1 MSAVIMR
8 HARPGFAQESARQ
21 LTRDQK
27 ADAFDSYFHYSGI
40 WVIENHDLIHS
51 VEFSLNPAFIGT
63 KQRRHAQ
70 MSDDRNLLLS
80 AQEKSNVGAIRHHYL
95 EWRR

>member
-8 HARPGFAQESARQ
+8 QARPCFAQESARQ
-21 LTRDQK
+21 LTIDQK
-27 ADAFDSYFHYSGI
+27 ADAFDSYFHYSGRWI
-40 WVIENHDLIHS
+40 IENHDLIHT
-51 VEFSLNPAFIGT
+51 VEFSLNPGFIGT

-70 MSDDRNLLLS
+70 MSGDRNLVLS
-80 AQEKSNVGAIRHHYL
+80 AQEKSNGGAIRHHYL